1 MCLGCDVVFL
11 VSEDHLEALL
21 TRGRGR
27 GVVEYVP
34 CTCDVSY
41 VDWGRTTRSLDSS
54 RRKEGKK
61 RNVVIPGF
69 DVAIFR
75 LDGVSSSF
83 FSLYFL
89 SLLGGGGC
97 RIFTSSG
104 NSFYGIYRQVPFG
117 GGTLEP
123 GRQAGKMRK

>member
-1 MCLGCDVVFL
+1 MSCVLGVMLFFL

-41 VDWGRTTRSLDSS
+41 VDWGRTTRSWDSS

-61 RNVVIPGF
+61 RNVVIPGL
-69 DVAIFR
+69 DVEIFR

-83 FSLYFL
+83 FSFVYTTHTRRLFI
-89 SLLGGGGC
+89 SILLCIAQLVCC
-97 RIFTSSG
+97 RTLDDLFIQ
-104 NSFYGIYRQVPFG
+104 YYRF
-117 GGTLEP
+117 
-123 GRQAGKMRK
+123 AM

>member
-1 MCLGCDVVFL
+1 M
-11 VSEDHLEALL
+11 
-21 TRGRGR
+21 
-27 GVVEYVP
+27 
-34 CTCDVSY
+34 
-41 VDWGRTTRSLDSS
+41 
-54 RRKEGKK
+54 
-61 RNVVIPGF
+61 VIPGF

-117 GGTLEP
+117 GPLSRAARLGKC
-123 GRQAGKMRK
+123 GNDASRAGHDALRGETTKKLFH

>member
-104 NSFYGIYRQVPFG
+104 NSFYG
-117 GGTLEP
+117 L
-123 GRQAGKMRK
+123 